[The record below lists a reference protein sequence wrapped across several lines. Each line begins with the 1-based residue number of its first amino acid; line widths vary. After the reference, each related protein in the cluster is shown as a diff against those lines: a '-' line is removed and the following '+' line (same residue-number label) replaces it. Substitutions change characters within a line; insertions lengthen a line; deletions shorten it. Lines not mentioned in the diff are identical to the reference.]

1 VKSLVHSPGFTSD
14 SADDRDPRVIHT
26 GLRPFFASPP
36 PERVGL
42 NGEYD
47 YSGLTKRVDRALRQ
61 SFPQQAL
68 EQLKIAQRGRVVVF
82 TGRVLDASLLRQL
95 SDVAASVSGAT
106 TVETR
111 GIQLI
116 DRSHDQ
122 LSPL

>member
-1 VKSLVHSPGFTSD
+1 VKSLVQSPGFTSD
-14 SADDRDPRVIHT
+14 SVGDRGTHAVHT

-47 YSGLTKRVDRALRQ
+47 YNGLTKRVDRALRQ
-61 SFPQQAL
+61 SFSQQAL
-68 EQLKIAQRGRVVVF
+68 EQLKIAQRGRVVVL
-82 TGRVLDASLLRQL
+82 TGRVPDASLLCQL
-95 SDVAASVSGAT
+95 SNVAASVSGAT

-116 DRSHDQ
+116 NRSHDQ
-122 LSPL
+122 